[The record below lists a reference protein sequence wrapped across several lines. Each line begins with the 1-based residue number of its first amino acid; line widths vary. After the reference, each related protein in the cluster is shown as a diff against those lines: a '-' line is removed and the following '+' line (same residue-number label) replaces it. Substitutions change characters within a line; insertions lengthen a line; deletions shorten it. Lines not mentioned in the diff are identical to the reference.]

1 MKILLAEDE
10 KELSRALSRILSK
23 NGYIVD
29 AVYNGQDALDYL
41 ESPTYDVLILDIMMP
56 IKDGFEVL
64 KTLRANNN
72 TIPIILLTAKSAID
86 DKVQGLDLGADDYLT
101 KPFASEELIA
111 RLRAITRRKKDDR
124 VTNDLIFKD
133 FTLDRTAFEIIGK
146 DLKIPLRNHE
156 FQIIETLIENKDMYL
171 SIERL
176 FEKIWGYD
184 SDTDT
189 SVVWVDISNIRKK
202 LKKCGSKVTIKGKRN
217 LGYRLEVNKW
227 LNY

>member
-111 RLRAITRRKKDDR
+111 RLRAITRRKKDNR

-217 LGYRLEVNKW
+217 LGYRLEVNK
-227 LNY
+227 

>member
-111 RLRAITRRKKDDR
+111 RLRAITRRKKDNR

-217 LGYRLEVNKW
+217 LGYRLEGNK
-227 LNY
+227 

>member
-217 LGYRLEVNKW
+217 LGYRLEVNK
-227 LNY
+227 